1 MTTTVHTVN
10 HTGSDEFS
18 IHVLGRREQPEVVAI
33 FTKGDK
39 RQNRANALKAAR
51 QLAFELRCKVA
62 MNHGISA
69 KRFDQFLPKDFR

>member
-1 MTTTVHTVN
+1 
-10 HTGSDEFS
+10 
-18 IHVLGRREQPEVVAI
+18 VVAI

-39 RQNRANALKAAR
+39 RENRANALKAAR

-69 KRFDQFLPKDFR
+69 RRFDEFLPKDFR